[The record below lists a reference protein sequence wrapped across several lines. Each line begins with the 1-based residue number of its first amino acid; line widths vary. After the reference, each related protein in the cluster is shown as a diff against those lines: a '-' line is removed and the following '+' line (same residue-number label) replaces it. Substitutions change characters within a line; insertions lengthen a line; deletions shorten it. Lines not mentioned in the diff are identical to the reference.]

1 MCIENG
7 RSEQEKL
14 EDLATM
20 TENTLKALD
29 WGNLLIL
36 TVGWLRQVCYMTK
49 GESSWVLLDDI
60 KMSCS

>member
-1 MCIENG
+1 MYLMHFGSMCVENG

-36 TVGWLRQVCYMTK
+36 MVG
-49 GESSWVLLDDI
+49 
-60 KMSCS
+60 